1 MSHPDQLHRYLFEE
15 YEVRGELVQLDHTYR
30 HIVEVQ
36 NYPEPVQTLLGELL
50 VATSLLTATLKFEG
64 SITVQLQGDGP
75 LRLAVINGDHL
86 QQLRGVAR
94 YDAEQLPSQ
103 GSLKNLIGNG
113 QLVITI
119 TPEQGE
125 RYQGIIA
132 LEADT
137 LAGCL
142 EHYFAQSEQLAT
154 KLWIRTGYYNN
165 APRAAGIMLQELPA
179 QSEDH
184 SDDFDHLTQLTSTI
198 KDEELFGL
206 EAEEI
211 LYRLYHQDKVRLF
224 DPQEVAFRC
233 TCSRERCEGALLQIA
248 PQEVIEMLDEL
259 GQIDMHC
266 DYCGNHYLFNESDIE
281 SLFNQTANSTAKKL
295 H

>member
-1 MSHPDQLHRYLFEE
+1 MSNQDLLYRYLFEE

-30 HIVEVQ
+30 HVVEAQ
-36 NYPEPVQTLLGELL
+36 NYPVQVQKLLGELL

-64 SITVQLQGDGP
+64 SITVQLQGNGP
-75 LRLAVINGDHL
+75 VRLAVINGDNN

-94 YDAEQLPSQ
+94 YEGELPRDGKLQS
-103 GSLKNLIGNG
+103 LIGEG

-132 LEADT
+132 LDADT

-142 EHYFAQSEQLAT
+142 EQYFTQSEQLAT
-154 KLWIRTGYYNN
+154 KLWIRTGYHQG
-165 APRAAGIMLQELPA
+165 APRAAGILLQELPA

-184 SDDFDHLTQLTSTI
+184 GDDFEHLTQLTSTI

-211 LYRLYHQDKVRLF
+211 LYRLYHQDKVRVF
-224 DPQEVAFRC
+224 DPQAVEFRC
-233 TCSRERCEGALLQIA
+233 TCSRERCEGALLQIEKE
-248 PQEVIEMLDEL
+248 EVMEMVQEL
-259 GQIDMHC
+259 GKIGMHC
-266 DYCGNHYLFNESDIE
+266 DYCGAQYEFDGIDVETLFSGAPGND
-281 SLFNQTANSTAKKL
+281 ANKL